1 MLKLNRA
8 KEEDERKE
16 RTNEAAIENK
26 NWKKEEEE
34 RVPKQEPDYDFG
46 NDQEEEE
53 EKGKDLKDNRESE
66 EETKAV
72 LNFTNDF
79 LSFILPFLFISDF

>member
-46 NDQEEEE
+46 ND
-53 EKGKDLKDNRESE
+53 
-66 EETKAV
+66 
-72 LNFTNDF
+72 
-79 LSFILPFLFISDF
+79 

>member
-53 EKGKDLKDNRESE
+53 EKGNDLKDNRESE
-66 EETKAV
+66 
-72 LNFTNDF
+72 
-79 LSFILPFLFISDF
+79 